1 MQPTCTD
8 AATSTSTNE
17 RGTARAFLSPPASKQ
32 PTMQQRRERLDEVLA
47 LVNTDRLKATY
58 LDQLKQGNQD
68 GALLVSAELTRRGI
82 APSFRGLPVRREWW
96 MGTDTDFVLM
106 TADLQWIVARHPQH
120 QTEWERAQ
128 AIFDPRKFDAA
139 AAYLHWNGNRT
150 AGQVAKALGL
160 TDAQQRECAWIQCLH
175 VERWRQRLHTR
186 WPIARAKIADGI
198 KAHDRRAH
206 ADQDATI
213 KRRSDLWLC
222 AELAD
227 WKPQRTA
234 DLFAMLTGEA
244 LPRNVVAKQLD
255 KLPKVRR
262 TDSVCSS

>member
-1 MQPTCTD
+1 MQSTCTD
-8 AATSTSTNE
+8 TATSTSTNE
-17 RGTARAFLSPPASKQ
+17 RGTARAFLSPEASEH
-32 PTMQQRRERLDEVLA
+32 PTMQRRRERLAEVLA
-47 LVNTDRLKATY
+47 LVSPDRLKATY

-68 GALLVSAELTRRGI
+68 GALLVSAEMTRRGI
-82 APSFRGLPVRREWW
+82 APCFRGLPVRHEWW

-106 TADLQWIVARHPQH
+106 VADLQWIVARHPEH
-120 QTEWERAQ
+120 LTEWERAQ

-160 TDAQQRECAWIQCLH
+160 TEAQQRECAWIQCLH

-186 WPIARAKIADGI
+186 WPIARAKIAEGI
-198 KAHDRRAH
+198 KAHDRRPQG
-206 ADQDATI
+206 DQDATI
-213 KRRSDLWLC
+213 ARRANLWLC

-234 DLFAMLTGEA
+234 DLFAMLTGEV

-262 TDSVCSS
+262 TDSVCPS

>member
-1 MQPTCTD
+1 MQ
-8 AATSTSTNE
+8 
-17 RGTARAFLSPPASKQ
+17 R
-32 PTMQQRRERLDEVLA
+32 RRERLAEVLA
-47 LVNTDRLKATY
+47 LVSLDRLKATL
-58 LDQLKQGNQD
+58 LDQLKQGNQE
-68 GALLVSAELTRRGI
+68 GALLVSAEMTRRGI
-82 APSFRGLPVRREWW
+82 APCFRGLPAQKVWW
-96 MGTDTDFVLM
+96 GGTDTDFALM
-106 TADLQWIVARHPQH
+106 TADLQWIVAKHPEH

-186 WPIARAKIADGI
+186 WPIARAKIAEGI
-198 KAHDRRAH
+198 KAHDRRPQ

-213 KRRSDLWLC
+213 NRRSDLWLC

-234 DLFAMLTGEA
+234 DLFAMLTGEV

-262 TDSVCSS
+262 TDSACSS

>member
-1 MQPTCTD
+1 MQ
-8 AATSTSTNE
+8 
-17 RGTARAFLSPPASKQ
+17 R
-32 PTMQQRRERLDEVLA
+32 RRERLTEVLT
-47 LVNTDRLKATY
+47 LVSTDRLKATH
-58 LDQLKQGNQD
+58 LDQLKQGHQD

-82 APSFRGLPVRREWW
+82 APCFRGLPLCREWW

-106 TADLQWIVARHPQH
+106 AADLQWIVARHPH
-120 QTEWERAQ
+120 HRTEWERAQ
-128 AIFDPRKFDAA
+128 AIFHPLKFEQTAG
-139 AAYLHWNGNRT
+139 YLHWNGNRT

-175 VERWRQRLHTR
+175 VERWRQRLHMR
-186 WPIARAKIADGI
+186 WPIARERIAGGI
-198 KAHDRRAH
+198 KAHDRRAQ

-213 KRRSDLWLC
+213 NRRSDLWLC

-234 DLFAMLTGEA
+234 DLFAMLTGEV
-244 LPRNVVAKQLD
+244 LPRNLVGKQLA